1 MVEDCKGV
9 RIEGYRIKRYFM
21 CVVYGI
27 EIKEMWMDE
36 YSYLFYMLGI
46 VMLLYEEL
54 KDDMIFRLYVVVLEI
69 IGKFVEILLLWWI
82 GFLFWLL
89 DVWFM

>member
-1 MVEDCKGV
+1 
-9 RIEGYRIKRYFM
+9 
-21 CVVYGI
+21 
-27 EIKEMWMDE
+27 MDE

-69 IGKFVEILLLWWI
+69 IGKFVEILLLW
-82 GFLFWLL
+82 
-89 DVWFM
+89 